1 MPVRR
6 IPDPT
11 LEKGTTIVDSEGSQP
26 SATSVDRTVYNADGS
41 VLYDETWNTSYR
53 GEYREIR
60 VGTKPKPKPK
70 PKPPAEKTGEKEKP
84 PPAEESPPGTTTAPA
99 ETEPR
104 RLRLSPSDGV
114 HEGLR
119 QPRRPPRL
127 GVDDRVRRGGRRRR
141 ARRARSS
148 AYS

>member
-1 MPVRR
+1 MRR

-11 LEKGTTIVDSEGSQP
+11 LEKGTTVVDAEGSQP

-70 PKPPAEKTGEKEKP
+70 PPAEKEKP
-84 PPAEESPPGTTTAPA
+84 PPAEETPPGTTTAPV
-99 ETEPR
+99 ETGP
-104 RLRLSPSDGV
+104 PATT
-114 HEGLR
+114 
-119 QPRRPPRL
+119 QP
-127 GVDDRVRRGGRRRR
+127 
-141 ARRARSS
+141 
-148 AYS
+148 